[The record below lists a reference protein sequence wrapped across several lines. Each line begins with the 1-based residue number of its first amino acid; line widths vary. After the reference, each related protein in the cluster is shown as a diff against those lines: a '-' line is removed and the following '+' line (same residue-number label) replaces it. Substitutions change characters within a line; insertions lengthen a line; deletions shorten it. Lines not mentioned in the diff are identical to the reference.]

1 MRRALVL
8 VAACSA
14 PAPRSNAAPDP
25 DAASR
30 AIFADIAAVLTHPR
44 CVNCHPQDDLPRQGE
59 LHALHDPPVVRGP
72 EDRGIAALRCVTC
85 HQDANAQLARIPGAP
100 DWRLA
105 PREMAWLGKTPA
117 EICAQ
122 LVDPARNGHRTLAQ
136 VEDHLAHDPL
146 VGWGWAP
153 GADRAPVPGTQVE
166 LGARFHAWIESGAR
180 CP

>member
-1 MRRALVL
+1 VRRALL
-8 VAACSA
+8 LLAACSGTVSH
-14 PAPRSNAAPDP
+14 PAPDR

-30 AIFADIAAVLTHPR
+30 TIFADIAAVLMHPR
-44 CVNCHPQDDLPRQGE
+44 CVNCHPQDDSPRQGE

-72 EDRGIAALRCVTC
+72 EDRGIAALRCTTC

-100 DWRLA
+100 DWHLA
-105 PREMAWLGKTPA
+105 PTEMAWLGKTPA

-136 VEDHLAHDPL
+136 LEAHLAHDPL

-153 GADRAPVPGTQVE
+153 GADRTPVPGTQAE
-166 LGARFHAWIESGAR
+166 LGARFHAWIESGAV